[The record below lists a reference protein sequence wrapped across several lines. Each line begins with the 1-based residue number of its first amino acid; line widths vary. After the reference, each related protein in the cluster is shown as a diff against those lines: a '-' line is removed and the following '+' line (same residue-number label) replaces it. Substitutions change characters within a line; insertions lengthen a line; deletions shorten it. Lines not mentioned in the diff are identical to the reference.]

1 MKRIIVSAPGKIL
14 LLGSYAVLE
23 RPNISY
29 VISVNKRVFVSIKE
43 RKDKKIIFRLSQFK
57 ILKEGY
63 FKRGQIFFRENLNE
77 KEKEYLKFLKSATE
91 NFLNFLSLKKK
102 NFLGF
107 EIETFSDPAF
117 GLGKEKSGLGASA
130 AVVCATIGALFYFF
144 DLKID
149 KEKILK
155 LSHYAHF
162 QAQGKIGSGFDIS
175 TVVFGSQEYVRFSP
189 FFLEKIKNKND
200 LFDALN
206 KKWDFR
212 IRKIDFPQ
220 NFLILFGNFKGVSS
234 LSSEMIKKVMTFKE
248 KNPKS
253 YKKIISDLNRA
264 NLKTIKILEKLN
276 FYYSK
281 NKKEYQRYLFLF
293 KKNFKRADFLRKKLG
308 KKSGVEIEPQKLSDL
323 IKKTEKKG
331 AFLATLPG
339 AGGWDGICALCL
351 TKEDLK
357 RVKNFWQKSFGRKIK
372 TFEIFVDNQGIKKEE
387 SFPP

>member
-1 MKRIIVSAPGKIL
+1 MKRIVVSAPGKIL
-14 LLGSYAVLE
+14 LLGGYAVLE
-23 RPNISY
+23 RPNVSY

-63 FKRGQIFFRENLNE
+63 FKRDQIFFREKLNE

-130 AVVCATIGALFYFF
+130 AIVCATIGALFYFF

-175 TVVFGSQEYVRFSP
+175 AVVFGSQEYIRFSP

-234 LSSEMIKKVMTFKE
+234 SSSEMVKKVMTFKE
-248 KNPKS
+248 KNQKS

-293 KKNFKRADFLRKKLG
+293 KKNFKKADFLRKKLG

-331 AFLATLPG
+331 AFLTTLPG
-339 AGGWDGICALCL
+339 AGGWDGICAFCL

-372 TFEIFVDNQGIKKEE
+372 TFEIFVDNQGIKIEE
-387 SFPP
+387 SFPL